1 MAIRHRPN
9 PDDAAAYWAIRL
21 DAEDLGEQEQ
31 RELDAW
37 LAEDERRAGA
47 LLRAEA
53 ALAYLDRGRALDL
66 AVESDE
72 DERPHRMHRKL
83 AIAATAAAAV
93 VGLTMIGAWGL
104 TPPEQTSAT
113 FQTAIGEVRRVP
125 LDDGSAASL
134 NTNSKIAVDF
144 GSSLREVR
152 MESGEAW
159 FQVAHD
165 RDRPFQVEAGDLR
178 VKAVGTAFSVRMLDD
193 GGSAEVVVTEGV
205 VEAWVDGNEG
215 SRRRITAGYRDV
227 LDAATPAR
235 KPTLAKVDVDWALAW
250 RTGDLVLNGESLG
263 YAAAELNRYN
273 SRKLVIRGE
282 DLKRES
288 LVGYFR
294 TNQPEQFGKSAAALL
309 DAKVSITGNTIE
321 ISR

>member
-1 MAIRHRPN
+1 MAIRSRPD
-9 PDDAAAYWAIRL
+9 PEDAPAYWAIRL
-21 DAEDLGEQEQ
+21 DADDLSEQEQ
-31 RELDAW
+31 RELDDW

-53 ALAYLDRGRALDL
+53 ALAYLDRGRALDMPVETEEDDRPRGIYGKL
-66 AVESDE
+66 AV
-72 DERPHRMHRKL
+72 
-83 AIAATAAAAV
+83 AGAAAV
-93 VGLTMIGAWGL
+93 AVVALTMIGGWGL
-104 TPPEQTSAT
+104 TSPEPPAAT

-144 GSSLREVR
+144 DSSLREVR

-165 RDRPFQVEAGDLR
+165 RDRPFLVEAGDLR
-178 VKAVGTAFSVRMLDD
+178 VKAVGTAFSVRLLDD
-193 GGSAEVVVTEGV
+193 GDTAEVVVTEGV
-205 VEAWVDGNEG
+205 VEAWVVGDEG
-215 SRRRITAGYRDV
+215 SRRRIAAGYRDV
-227 LDAATPAR
+227 LDAAAPTA
-235 KPTLAKVDVDWALAW
+235 KPSLAKVDVDRGLAW

-273 SRKLVIRGE
+273 SRKIVIRGE
-282 DLKRES
+282 GLKREP

-294 TNQPEQFGKSAAALL
+294 TNQPEQFAKSAAALL
-309 DAKVSITGNTIE
+309 DAKVSVTESTIE
-321 ISR
+321 ISQ

>member
-1 MAIRHRPN
+1 MAIRSRPD

-21 DAEDLGEQEQ
+21 DADDLSEQEQ
-31 RELDAW
+31 RELDDW

-53 ALAYLDRGRALDL
+53 ALAYLDRGRALDMP
-66 AVESDE
+66 VETEEYD
-72 DERPHRMHRKL
+72 RPHRTYRKL
-83 AIAATAAAAV
+83 AIAATAAVALV
-93 VGLTMIGAWGL
+93 SLTMIGAWGL
-104 TPPEQTSAT
+104 TSPEPTSAT

-144 GSSLREVR
+144 DSSMREVR
-152 MESGEAW
+152 MESGEVW

-165 RDRPFQVEAGDLR
+165 RERPFLVEAGDLR
-178 VKAVGTAFSVRMLDD
+178 VKAVGTAFTVRMLDD
-193 GGSAEVVVTEGV
+193 GDSAEVVVTEGV
-205 VEAWVDGNEG
+205 VEAWVVGDEG
-215 SRRRITAGYRDV
+215 SRRRIAAGYRDV
-227 LDAATPAR
+227 LDAGTPAA
-235 KPTLAKVDVDWALAW
+235 KPSPAKVDVERGLAW

-273 SRKLVIRGE
+273 SRKIVIRGE
-282 DLKRES
+282 GLKREP

-294 TNQPEQFGKSAAALL
+294 TNQPEQFARSAAALL
-309 DAKVSITGNTIE
+309 DAEVSVTETTIE
-321 ISR
+321 ISQ